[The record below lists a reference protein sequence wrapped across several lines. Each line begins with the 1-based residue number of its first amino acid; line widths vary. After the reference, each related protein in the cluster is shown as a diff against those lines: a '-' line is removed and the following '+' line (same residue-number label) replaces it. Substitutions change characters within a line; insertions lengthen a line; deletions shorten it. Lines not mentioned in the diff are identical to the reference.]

1 MSGKSQPWKRAR
13 FELRRVVRDWPR
25 TYDKPEAF
33 PRGVTPRAPHLENPE
48 KYDPTSTS
56 KRQEKKLAAIAR
68 RQKALGLVVDTA
80 DELPELKEEG
90 GRQKYSKLVSWAQQN
105 QDVLVPELPDW
116 LSRTPAGT
124 RLKGREGPL
133 MKHMLRLGTEN
144 GYRNFHEHYVAVG
157 GDAIRNIVKH
167 SKNCPPEHKSR
178 ILQTVSMYDQA
189 KLGLDFTKDGYEPY
203 YPQPPKHVL
212 VTQEMAQI
220 ITYISDEIVPSCAL
234 AAYPTYLRTSSR
246 SIPVA
251 KWMHAHVPKWS
262 KPTSDTDEDPI
273 VRVLVINKISD
284 PGNMG
289 MMMRTAA
296 AYGWDA
302 VFVLGTSCEPLGPRA
317 MYTAAGAPML
327 IPWRKS
333 SWDDIRTWLDGES
346 ATNLAKSQSWW
357 DPNVDFRL
365 FVTDPSVGHP
375 SSKTMPDA
383 TATTA
388 AGSES
393 VPEAAKVVVD
403 GALPAQEVATA
414 TNEDEGHVVEASAES
429 NTEPTTKTTAE
440 SNATTKTDN
449 AAADAPS
456 SSSSSDSAPDRAPT
470 RRSAAWQQ
478 RRRPKVHLL
487 VLNNESHGHK
497 VNPITNEFL
506 ASRAEYAGAPMARPV
521 LESLNVAVAAS
532 LLMWHLGPKG
542 SARTGVPT
550 RDGDLVVRAPQA
562 KRGKAEKK
570 VHVGTTVTEAVQ
582 AETRTEPPSGSNAPV
597 TAEPAAAAPASA
609 SAPAS
614 GSAST

>member
-1 MSGKSQPWKRAR
+1 MSAKSQPWKRAR

-48 KYDPTSTS
+48 KYDPTRTS
-56 KRQEKKLAAIAR
+56 KRQDKKLAAIAR

-80 DELPELKEEG
+80 DDFPELKEETG
-90 GRQKYSKLVSWAQQN
+90 KQQYSKLVSWAQQN

-116 LSRTPAGT
+116 LSRTPVGT

-144 GYRNFHEHYVAVG
+144 GYRNFHEHYVAIG

-167 SKNCPPEHKSR
+167 SKNCPLEHKSR

-189 KLGLDFTKDGYEPY
+189 KLGLDFSKDGYEPY

-212 VTQEMAQI
+212 VTQDMAQI
-220 ITYISDEIVPSCAL
+220 ITYITDEIVPSFAL
-234 AAYPTYLRTSSR
+234 AAYPTFLRTSSR
-246 SIPVA
+246 SASVA

-262 KPTSDTDEDPI
+262 KPAFDTNEDPI

-302 VFVLGTSCEPLGPRA
+302 VLVLGTSCEPLSPRA

-333 SWDDIRTWLDGES
+333 SWDDIRAWLDGES
-346 ATNLAKSQSWW
+346 ATDLAKTQSWW
-357 DPNVDFRL
+357 DPKVDFRL

-375 SSKTMPDA
+375 AGKIKVDA

-388 AGSES
+388 GSEP
-393 VPEAAKVVVD
+393 VPEAAAKDALLDQDVA
-403 GALPAQEVATA
+403 GATGSEHGP
-414 TNEDEGHVVEASAES
+414 VVEASAET
-429 NTEPTTKTTAE
+429 NAEPTTDA
-440 SNATTKTDN
+440 
-449 AAADAPS
+449 AAADAIS
-456 SSSSSDSAPDRAPT
+456 SSSSESASDRAAK

-506 ASRAEYAGAPMARPV
+506 ASRAEYAGVPMARPV

-550 RDGDLVVRAPQA
+550 RDGDLVVRAP
-562 KRGKAEKK
+562 KA
-570 VHVGTTVTEAVQ
+570 
-582 AETRTEPPSGSNAPV
+582 
-597 TAEPAAAAPASA
+597 ASA
-609 SAPAS
+609 SAS
-614 GSAST
+614 ETASTSSSS

>member
-1 MSGKSQPWKRAR
+1 MSAKSQPWKRAR

-48 KYDPTSTS
+48 KYDPTRTS
-56 KRQEKKLAAIAR
+56 KRQEKKLATIAR

-80 DELPELKEEG
+80 DDLPALKEETG
-90 GRQKYSKLVSWAQQN
+90 KQKYSKLVSWAQQN
-105 QDVLVPELPDW
+105 QDALVPELPDW
-116 LSRTPAGT
+116 LNRTPPGT

-144 GYRNFHEHYVAVG
+144 GYRNFHEHYVAIG

-167 SKNCPPEHKSR
+167 SKDCPPKHKSR
-178 ILQTVSMYDQA
+178 ILQTVSMYDQE

-203 YPQPPKHVL
+203 YPSPPKHVL

-220 ITYISDEIVPSCAL
+220 ITYISDEIVPSFAL
-234 AAYPTYLRTSSR
+234 AAYPTFLRTASR
-246 SIPVA
+246 SAPVA
-251 KWMHAHVPKWS
+251 KWMQAHVPKWS
-262 KPTSDTDEDPI
+262 APASDTDEDAI

-302 VFVLGTSCEPLGPRA
+302 VFVLGTSCEPLSPRA

-333 SWDDIRTWLDGES
+333 SWDDIRAWLDGES
-346 ATNLAKSQSWW
+346 AAPLVKGQEWW
-357 DPNVDFRL
+357 DPKVDFRL

-375 SSKTMPDA
+375 TGKIKTDA
-383 TATTA
+383 TAVTA
-388 AGSES
+388 VGSDR
-393 VPEAAKVVVD
+393 VPEAVEGVEE
-403 GALPAQEVATA
+403 GALPAEEVAAA
-414 TNEDEGHVVEASAES
+414 TNEDESYVVEASAES
-429 NTEPTTKTTAE
+429 IAEPRTDSTAE
-440 SNATTKTDN
+440 SSATASTDATT
-449 AAADAPS
+449 DAPS
-456 SSSSSDSAPDRAPT
+456 SASSSESTSDRVSKCDR
-470 RRSAAWQQ
+470 AAWQQ

-506 ASRAEYAGAPMARPV
+506 ASRAEYAGVPMARPV

-542 SARTGVPT
+542 SASTGEPT
-550 RDGDLVVRAPQA
+550 RTGDLVVRVQGQA
-562 KRGKAEKK
+562 RQG
-570 VHVGTTVTEAVQ
+570 
-582 AETRTEPPSGSNAPV
+582 
-597 TAEPAAAAPASA
+597 
-609 SAPAS
+609 
-614 GSAST
+614 